1 MPMTEKELN
10 CHLLDMI
17 DLLERIE
24 ESTNDEGA
32 LKQIAIERKRIE
44 RKLYQKP
51 PLIEDHIKS

>member
-10 CHLLDMI
+10 CYLLDMI

-32 LKQIAIERKRIE
+32 LKQIAVHRKRIE

-51 PLIEDHIKS
+51 PLVNEQN